1 MLISNQCPV
10 STSLL
15 VSGYIPPLTGWLGTL
30 VSILIYNISDVTLTH
45 TANGI
50 STSQAWIKIN

>member
-50 STSQAWIKIN
+50 STSQAWD